1 MGQMIQGSDE
11 WKAARLGKITGSR
24 FADVLAG
31 KRGKFSKAADDYM
44 MELIGEI
51 LTGVSSDEINSRA
64 TNWGNMH
71 EPNARMWYICESGE
85 TLEETGVIHHPEIEG
100 VACSP
105 DALVGDEGILEIKCP
120 YSTRVHLRTL
130 ESRRV
135 PAEYEP
141 QVHGNLWVT
150 GRQWC
155 DFVSYDPRFK
165 DSSLCQ
171 VRIRV
176 ERDELYIEEI
186 AESVVRFREQLEIRL
201 AKILKI
207 GEQS

>member
-1 MGQMIQGSDE
+1 MIQGSDE

-24 FADVLAG
+24 FADVLSG
-31 KRGKFSKAADDYM
+31 KRGGRSKAADDYM

-51 LTGVSSDEINSRA
+51 LTGVGADEINSRA

-85 TLEETGVIHHPEIEG
+85 TLLETGVIHHPEVEG

-105 DALVGDEGILEIKCP
+105 DALVGDDGILEIKCP
-120 YSTRVHLRTL
+120 YTTRVHLNTL
-130 ESRRV
+130 MTGRV
-135 PAEYEP
+135 PSEYEP

-150 GRQWC
+150 GRKWC

-165 DSSLCQ
+165 DTSLCQ

-176 ERDELYIEEI
+176 ERDESYIESI

-201 AKILKI
+201 AKILAI
-207 GEQS
+207 GSQS

>member
-1 MGQMIQGSDE
+1 MIQGSDE
-11 WKAARLGKITGSR
+11 WRAARLGKITGSR
-24 FADVLAG
+24 FADVLSG
-31 KRGKFSKAADDYM
+31 KRGGRSKAADDYM

-51 LTGVSSDEINSRA
+51 LTGVGADEINSRA

-85 TLEETGVIHHPEIEG
+85 TLLETGVIHHPEVEG

-105 DALVGDEGILEIKCP
+105 DALVGDDGILEIKCP
-120 YSTRVHLRTL
+120 YTTRVHLNTL
-130 ESRRV
+130 MTGRV
-135 PAEYEP
+135 PSEYEP

-150 GRQWC
+150 GRKWC

-165 DSSLCQ
+165 DGALCQ

-176 ERDELYIEEI
+176 ERDESYIEEI

-201 AKILKI
+201 AKILAI
-207 GEQS
+207 GSKS

>member
-1 MGQMIQGSDE
+1 M
-11 WKAARLGKITGSR
+11 
-24 FADVLAG
+24 
-31 KRGKFSKAADDYM
+31 
-44 MELIGEI
+44 
-51 LTGVSSDEINSRA
+51 
-64 TNWGNMH
+64 
-71 EPNARMWYICESGE
+71 
-85 TLEETGVIHHPEIEG
+85 
-100 VACSP
+100 
-105 DALVGDEGILEIKCP
+105 
-120 YSTRVHLRTL
+120 
-130 ESRRV
+130 V
-135 PAEYEP
+135 PAEYEA

>member
-1 MGQMIQGSDE
+1 MIQGSDE

-24 FADVLAG
+24 FADVLSG
-31 KRGKFSKAADDYM
+31 KRGGRSKAADDYM

-51 LTGVSSDEINSRA
+51 LTGVGADEINSRA

-85 TLEETGVIHHPEIEG
+85 TLLETGVIHHPEVEG

-105 DALVGDEGILEIKCP
+105 DALVGDDGILEIKCP
-120 YSTRVHLRTL
+120 YTTRVHLNTL
-130 ESRRV
+130 MTGRV
-135 PAEYEP
+135 PSEYEP

-150 GRQWC
+150 GRKWC

-165 DSSLCQ
+165 DGALCQ

-176 ERDELYIEEI
+176 ERDESYIEEI

-201 AKILKI
+201 AKILAI
-207 GEQS
+207 GSKS